1 MSVSSVKDSSVKEK
15 GKPDHGKRWAAL
27 DSRLERLANATDRVV
42 DTGDSDRACDLK
54 VAS

>member
-1 MSVSSVKDSSVKEK
+1 MSVSSVKDT

-27 DSRLERLANATDRVV
+27 DSRLERLANASDRVVV
-42 DTGDSDRACDLK
+42 DTGNSDRACDLK